1 MAEKNY
7 TTPKGIAVW
16 PKVTKPDTKYKP
28 EGEYSVNLVLDGG
41 DALSLKQLIDTAMA
55 DNAAEEQKKVKGK
68 KIKVY
73 DPPYS
78 VVLDEDNN
86 ETSQIRFKFTQKA
99 IIKKKD
105 GTLVNM
111 SVTIFD
117 AKAQVIKDVHKLN
130 IGSGSTIKV
139 CFQLNSWNS
148 TTLGAGVSLR
158 LKAVKLLK
166 VVEGGVSA
174 AAYGFEGEEEGFEYV
189 EDETYT
195 SVTEDTPEDDDDNVP
210 F

>member
-1 MAEKNY
+1 MAENNY

-28 EGEYSVNLVLDGG
+28 EGEYSVNLVLDGE
-41 DALSLKQLIDTAMA
+41 DALSLKGLIDTAIA
-55 DNAAEEQKKVKGK
+55 DNVAEEQKKVKGK

-78 VVLDEDNN
+78 VVLDDDNN

-139 CFQLNSWNS
+139 CFQLNPWNS
-148 TTLGAGVSLR
+148 ATLGAGVSLR

-166 VVEGGVSA
+166 VVEGGASA

-195 SVTEDTPEDDDDNVP
+195 GVTEDTQEDDNVP